1 MDERQRADIYIKG
14 MLNLQ
19 EKAEERDKLDR
30 EIEDLQD
37 RLAEMWGEMGAYV
50 RDRVGLMGRSDKKMG
65 RTRWRGPS
73 KTDSRGNVRGGRVRF
88 P

>member
-19 EKAEERDKLDR
+19 EKVEERDKLDR

-37 RLAEMWGEMGAYV
+37 RLTEQWGEMGAV
-50 RDRVGLMGRSDKKMG
+50 ARDRVGLMGAER
-65 RTRWRGPS
+65 
-73 KTDSRGNVRGGRVRF
+73 
-88 P
+88 

>member
-19 EKAEERDKLDR
+19 EKVEERDKLDR

-37 RLAEMWGEMGAYV
+37 RLTEMWGEMGDYGRNRA
-50 RDRVGLMGRSDKKMG
+50 GLMGAER
-65 RTRWRGPS
+65 
-73 KTDSRGNVRGGRVRF
+73 
-88 P
+88 

>member
-37 RLAEMWGEMGAYV
+37 RLTELWGEMGAYA
-50 RDRVGLMGRSDKKMG
+50 RDLVGLMGAER
-65 RTRWRGPS
+65 
-73 KTDSRGNVRGGRVRF
+73 
-88 P
+88 

>member
-19 EKAEERDKLDR
+19 EKVEERDKLER

-37 RLAEMWGEMGAYV
+37 QLAEQWGEMGDYA
-50 RDRVGLMGRSDKKMG
+50 RNRVGLMGAER
-65 RTRWRGPS
+65 
-73 KTDSRGNVRGGRVRF
+73 
-88 P
+88 

>member
-19 EKAEERDKLDR
+19 EKVEERDKLDR

-37 RLAEMWGEMGAYV
+37 RLTEMWGEMGAYA
-50 RDRVGLMGRSDKKMG
+50 RDLVWLMGAER
-65 RTRWRGPS
+65 
-73 KTDSRGNVRGGRVRF
+73 
-88 P
+88 

>member
-19 EKAEERDKLDR
+19 EKVEERDKLDR

-37 RLAEMWGEMGAYV
+37 RLTEMWGEMGAYA
-50 RDRVGLMGRSDKKMG
+50 RDGVGLLGAER
-65 RTRWRGPS
+65 
-73 KTDSRGNVRGGRVRF
+73 
-88 P
+88 

>member
-19 EKAEERDKLDR
+19 EKVEKRDKLER

-37 RLAEMWGEMGAYV
+37 RLTEQWGEMGDYA
-50 RDRVGLMGRSDKKMG
+50 RNRVGLMGAER
-65 RTRWRGPS
+65 
-73 KTDSRGNVRGGRVRF
+73 
-88 P
+88 